1 MHAMSSAI
9 RSSAFDHRSGS
20 SFRTTDSASPGNNP
34 LGNSPF
40 GSCAL
45 SPCLP
50 IHAQRLPFY
59 AKLNP
64 QIPNHPGNR
73 CGASSQR
80 SKKLPR
86 KREKKQKRALSPTS
100 SIENRTE
107 SISPQKYQQQ
117 EFLLSYKKNPRD
129 IRIQMATNQKN
140 RRSQSSE
147 IYRHPL
153 RPQRERARSPTDNGP
168 NESVEKGTRKI
179 KKQSKKAQKQK
190 GYATPFSF
198 LINKETLEERNQRG
212 TRRNKR
218 GRRRNRGVSNWR
230 PGRSKP

>member
-20 SFRTTDSASPGNNP
+20 SFRMTDSASPGNNP

-73 CGASSQR
+73 RSASSQR

-86 KREKKQKRALSPTS
+86 KREKEAETSAIPNEFNREPKRINFSPEVSAAGISAILQEKSPRHPNPDGNQQKKPPQPKPRNLSAPTPP
-100 SIENRTE
+100 TE
-107 SISPQKYQQQ
+107 R
-117 EFLLSYKKNPRD
+117 ERE
-129 IRIQMATNQKN
+129 
-140 RRSQSSE
+140 SE
-147 IYRHPL
+147 I
-153 RPQRERARSPTDNGP
+153 A
-168 NESVEKGTRKI
+168 
-179 KKQSKKAQKQK
+179 
-190 GYATPFSF
+190 
-198 LINKETLEERNQRG
+198 
-212 TRRNKR
+212 
-218 GRRRNRGVSNWR
+218 NRQW
-230 PGRSKP
+230 PK